1 MVHRGTL
8 FLLHQITN
16 CSCNILHNLYLQQN
30 HCVRF
35 FWGTSILYLP
45 LRKTVNGCHV
55 KMNRQLLHW
64 LQKHYIHSKVKPSN
78 IFLKKKL
85 KIWVLLYKTY
95 CGSVLPSRHLKE
107 EILYEGGLKSSQ
119 PNNEKTNV

>member
-1 MVHRGTL
+1 MVHRGTA

-30 HCVRF
+30 HYVRF

-45 LRKTVNGCHV
+45 LRKTVNGGYV

-78 IFLKKKL
+78 DFLQKKKKKKKKL
-85 KIWVLLYKTY
+85 KIRVSLYKTY
-95 CGSVLPSRHLKE
+95 CGSVLSSRDLKR
-107 EILYEGGLKSSQ
+107 GNTVRGWS
-119 PNNEKTNV
+119 EKFSA